1 MNNTFEIKE
10 YIVYSKRIGSG
21 AFSSIHK
28 AYKRHTNRFYAVK
41 KLNYDSKSLS
51 SNTYK
56 KEFSILRKIEHKN
69 IIKLHDIILDKN
81 NEHIYLVLDYYKNG
95 DLSQFLKN
103 RSLKEKYAKG
113 YMFQLKDG
121 LEYLIQHNIIHR
133 DLKPQNIL
141 LDDNYSIKITDFG
154 FARKFQTNHMISTIC
169 GSPMY
174 MAPEILDKKKY
185 SIKSDLWSVGIILY
199 QMLYGKV
206 PFKSR
211 NIISLTVEIH
221 KNNINYKCDY
231 PISILCI
238 NLLTSLMT
246 IDPDK
251 RITWDTFFKHEW
263 FQHDDILQ
271 DQNNLMEISFSN
283 IPNLNNDTNES
294 QFNSFIYKS
303 IYKKQK
309 IPIEEEEE
317 SYEEDDSSIEFNFNL
332 NTNTTHT
339 NNDDDDDRDDD
350 RDDDYES
357 CDSDIE
363 HEPDI
368 ETEPYNNNNN
378 INININRPS
387 LPINIQHH
395 NSHTISNSYIIVNKP
410 LTIPERRYRSSR
422 SINSNRSL
430 SDSFKDYL
438 SKSIEFV
445 KHGYEYIS
453 NS

>member
-1 MNNTFEIKE
+1 
-10 YIVYSKRIGSG
+10 
-21 AFSSIHK
+21 
-28 AYKRHTNRFYAVK
+28 
-41 KLNYDSKSLS
+41 
-51 SNTYK
+51 
-56 KEFSILRKIEHKN
+56 
-69 IIKLHDIILDKN
+69 
-81 NEHIYLVLDYYKNG
+81 
-95 DLSQFLKN
+95 
-103 RSLKEKYAKG
+103 
-113 YMFQLKDG
+113 
-121 LEYLIQHNIIHR
+121 
-133 DLKPQNIL
+133 
-141 LDDNYSIKITDFG
+141 
-154 FARKFQTNHMISTIC
+154 
-169 GSPMY
+169 
-174 MAPEILDKKKY
+174 
-185 SIKSDLWSVGIILY
+185 
-199 QMLYGKV
+199 
-206 PFKSR
+206 
-211 NIISLTVEIH
+211 
-221 KNNINYKCDY
+221 
-231 PISILCI
+231 
-238 NLLTSLMT
+238 MT

-317 SYEEDDSSIEFNFNL
+317 EEEEESYEEDDSSIEFNFNL

-339 NNDDDDDRDDD
+339 NHDDDD

-368 ETEPYNNNNN
+368 ETESHNNNN
-378 INININRPS
+378 NININRPS